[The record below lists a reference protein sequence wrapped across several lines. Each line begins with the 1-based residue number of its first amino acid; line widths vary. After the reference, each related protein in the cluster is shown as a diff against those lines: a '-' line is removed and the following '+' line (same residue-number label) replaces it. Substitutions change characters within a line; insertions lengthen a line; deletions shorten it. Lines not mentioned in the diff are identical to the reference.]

1 MKNVELYS
9 RLVSLFRYMTSSIV
23 DDSGFEALFREH
35 CQGLVRF
42 ANRFTRD
49 VPAAENVVQE
59 VFLKVWRDR
68 ARLQDADSIKAY
80 LYTAVRNEAL
90 KYVRH
95 ADVERRSVPELK
107 LTHAAVLTPEE
118 EFQNK
123 TTAEFVHDAIER
135 LPDRRRLIFTMNRF
149 DRLTY
154 VEIAQA
160 LKISIKTVE
169 TQMGRALAFLRTEL
183 IQDKTTQDK
192 ITQACRGKSGQE
204 GL

>member
-1 MKNVELYS
+1 
-9 RLVSLFRYMTSSIV
+9 MTSQTIDHSR
-23 DDSGFEALFREH
+23 FEVLFREH
-35 CQGLVRF
+35 CQGLVCF
-42 ANRFTRD
+42 AHRFTGD
-49 VPAAENVVQE
+49 MPAAENVVQE

-68 ARLQDADSIKAY
+68 ARLEEAASIKAY

-95 ADVERRSVPELK
+95 ADVERRGVPELK
-107 LTHAAVLTPEE
+107 MIRAVVPTPEE
-118 EFQNK
+118 ELHNK
-123 TTAEFVHDAIER
+123 TIAESVHGAIER

-160 LKISIKTVE
+160 LEISIKTVE

-183 IQDKTTQDK
+183 ARDCQ
-192 ITQACRGKSGQE
+192 GKSGQE
-204 GL
+204 GLEA